1 MLLKP
6 CAVVTCVVS
15 FATSVG
21 GCKRAAEPAARPD
34 GGEVVAPLYG
44 MEAGP
49 FVAVRIPD
57 DSGPT
62 APGIPVPL
70 SKVESALNPERLA
83 PYAGPTGVVEG
94 VITVSGDPPP
104 KRELDIPFACGEA
117 YATYGKAFREGT
129 GRTLADVLVA
139 VTGYEGFVPARVES
153 QSVKI
158 HGCAYERRTVVVT
171 YGQHLDIFNT
181 DGKENFLPMLEGAK
195 LPAQMAALPGGD
207 SVKLYPTEVGHY
219 ALRDDANHAWMY
231 ADVFALRYPTHAVT
245 GLDGHYRISGVPA
258 GKVKLSAY
266 VPPIDVQLHPD
277 FGVTDVTQER
287 EIEVKPDQTVRSDF
301 VFAYKAPKPR
311 PKIKEEPIR
320 PLVK

>member
-117 YATYGKAFREGT
+117 YATYGK
-129 GRTLADVLVA
+129 
-139 VTGYEGFVPARVES
+139 
-153 QSVKI
+153 
-158 HGCAYERRTVVVT
+158 
-171 YGQHLDIFNT
+171 
-181 DGKENFLPMLEGAK
+181 
-195 LPAQMAALPGGD
+195 
-207 SVKLYPTEVGHY
+207 
-219 ALRDDANHAWMY
+219 
-231 ADVFALRYPTHAVT
+231 
-245 GLDGHYRISGVPA
+245 
-258 GKVKLSAY
+258 
-266 VPPIDVQLHPD
+266 
-277 FGVTDVTQER
+277 
-287 EIEVKPDQTVRSDF
+287 
-301 VFAYKAPKPR
+301 
-311 PKIKEEPIR
+311 
-320 PLVK
+320 